1 MDFKIRLKE
10 LRKENGIS
18 QTALASAIGTSA
30 DCIYDWE
37 KGRSEPSINEI
48 IALAKF
54 FEVTTDY
61 LLGVKDFY

>member
-1 MDFKIRLKE
+1 MDFKTRLKE
-10 LRKENGIS
+10 LRKENSIS
-18 QTALASAIGTSA
+18 QTALANVIGTSA

-48 IALAKF
+48 IALAKY
-54 FEVTTDY
+54 FEVSTDY